1 MGAAEEGRNRRALGD
16 IGNLKCNAVKLD
28 EPIGK
33 GVGGKKL
40 THKKC
45 NAVRFDV
52 PVVKE
57 VGGRKPAQKNT
68 LKQAQPEEAI
78 EISPDT
84 EEKEIEKNRTNKN
97 RCGVVSARKKQAPTL
112 TATLISRSKAD
123 FGLSNKLKEQIV
135 DIDPADVNNELAVV
149 EYIDDMYKF
158 YKLAETET
166 RVHDYIDSH
175 PEISKRM
182 RAIRIDWL
190 VEKTTLRIE
199 LQLVGL
205 GSMLIASKYEEIW
218 APEVNDFFQHLL
230 VRYIKALVPDSAIDE
245 NLAYFL
251 AELGMMNYETI
262 IYSYSMIVA
271 SAVYAARC
279 TMNKSL
285 AWTEML
291 KVHTGFSESQLMDC
305 GKLLL
310 SFHAAKSDE
319 MLRVIR
325 HKYSS
330 IQRGAVALLLP
341 ANLFCCHSIRP
352 QLI

>member
-1 MGAAEEGRNRRALGD
+1 
-16 IGNLKCNAVKLD
+16 
-28 EPIGK
+28 
-33 GVGGKKL
+33 
-40 THKKC
+40 
-45 NAVRFDV
+45 
-52 PVVKE
+52 
-57 VGGRKPAQKNT
+57 
-68 LKQAQPEEAI
+68 
-78 EISPDT
+78 
-84 EEKEIEKNRTNKN
+84 
-97 RCGVVSARKKQAPTL
+97 
-112 TATLISRSKAD
+112 AD

-158 YKLAETET
+158 YKLAEVYYCLSSVMQTET

-190 VEKTTLRIE
+190 VEVHKKIELNQETLYPTINILDRYLAKKTTLRIE

-218 APEVNDFFQHLL
+218 APEVNDFVCISDRAYSHEQVL
-230 VRYIKALVPDSAIDE
+230 VMEKRILGELEWYLTVPTPPSSLYQGFSSRFSEQIDE

-285 AWTEML
+285 AWTEIL

-341 ANLFCCHSIRP
+341 ANVFCCHSIRP